1 MDVISIINLILI
13 AGVIQGF
20 VFNIYTIHI
29 TRKKPGW
36 AVVFLNFTVLVLS
49 LNNLQAWLIEIGFS
63 SNNFYFEH
71 LLVPWY
77 LFILPTFHAFLIY
90 YLRIRDRVKSFMRLA
105 IYIFIAEIL
114 IRSFCI
120 AYVYFWSPDQNIN
133 LIANYTIFE
142 EIFNALFSLFIFF
155 KCVQIVFKGQE
166 HYSYILKFDDISW
179 LRIFLRLGGFV
190 LLLWIIA
197 IIGYNITGKQ
207 ILNYPLRLGT
217 SILIYWIGYQGFYR
231 YHKVKDRISIR
242 RSLEENSA
250 LKLNEEKSRASEVIS
265 NEVNSKMK
273 EEFMKIDKYLI
284 DNQSYLDPALSLER
298 LAEEMDLS
306 SGYLSRIIN
315 SFSGHGFPDYINS
328 LRIEQAKKLLRDDDF
343 CMYTVVSI
351 GLECGFNSRSTF
363 YSAFKK
369 FTYTTPTDYR
379 ESTC

>member
-36 AVVFLNFTVLVLS
+36 AVIYLNLTVLALS

-90 YLRIRDRVKSFMRLA
+90 YLRIRESVKSFMRLA

-114 IRSFCI
+114 IRSICI
-120 AYVYFWSPDQNIN
+120 AYVYFWILDQNIN

-166 HYSYILKFDDISW
+166 LYSYILKFDDISW

-242 RSLEENSA
+242 RSLEDNSA
-250 LKLNEEKSRASEVIS
+250 LKLIDEKSRASEVIS

-273 EEFMKIDKYLI
+273 EEFMKINKYLI

-369 FTYTTPTDYR
+369 FTYTTPTEYR

>member
-1 MDVISIINLILI
+1 MDIIRIINLILI
-13 AGVIQGF
+13 AGVVQGF
-20 VFNIYTIHI
+20 VFNIYTIYI
-29 TRKKPGW
+29 SRKKPGW
-36 AVVFLNFTVLVLS
+36 AVIYLNLTVLALS
-49 LNNLQAWLIEIGFS
+49 LNNLQAWLIEISFS

-77 LFILPTFHAFLIY
+77 LFILPTFHAFLIN
-90 YLRIRDRVKSFMRLA
+90 YLRIKDRVKSFMRLA
-105 IYIFIAEIL
+105 FNIFTAEIL
-114 IRSFCI
+114 IRSICI
-120 AYVYFWSPDQNIN
+120 AYVYFRGPYQDIS
-133 LIANYTIFE
+133 LITNYTIFE
-142 EIFNALFSLFIFF
+142 EIFNALFSLYIFF

-166 HYSYILKFDDISW
+166 LYSYILKFDKISW

-190 LLLWIIA
+190 FILWIVA
-197 IIGYNITGKQ
+197 IIGHNITGNQ

-250 LKLNEEKSRASEVIS
+250 LKLNDEKSRALEELST
-265 NEVNSKMK
+265 EVNSKMN
-273 EEFMKIDKYLI
+273 EEFLKIDKYLI
-284 DNQSYLDPALSLER
+284 DNQSYLDPSLSLDK

-306 SGYLSRIIN
+306 PSNLSRIVN

-369 FTYTTPTDYR
+369 FTSTTPTEYR
-379 ESTC
+379 EST

>member
-36 AVVFLNFTVLVLS
+36 AVIYLNLTVLVLS

-114 IRSFCI
+114 IRSICI
-120 AYVYFWSPDQNIN
+120 AYVYFLSTDQNIN
-133 LIANYTIFE
+133 LIANYTIIE
-142 EIFNALFSLFIFF
+142 EIFNALFSLFIYF
-155 KCVQIVFKGQE
+155 KCVQIVFNGKE
-166 HYSYILKFDDISW
+166 LYSYILKFDDISW

-190 LLLWIIA
+190 LLLWVIA

-250 LKLNEEKSRASEVIS
+250 LRLNDEKSRASEVIS

-369 FTYTTPTDYR
+369 FTYTTPTEYR